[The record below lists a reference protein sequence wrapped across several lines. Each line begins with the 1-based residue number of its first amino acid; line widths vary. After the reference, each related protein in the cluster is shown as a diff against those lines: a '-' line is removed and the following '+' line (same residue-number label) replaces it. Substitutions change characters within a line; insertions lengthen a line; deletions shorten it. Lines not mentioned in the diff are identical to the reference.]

1 MNDSE
6 HNDGR
11 IWGFMSGD
19 KFIRL
24 PKQPL
29 LLAELGPPPFD
40 VTLPSGEI
48 RHVVHEPPQETD
60 NV

>member
-1 MNDSE
+1 
-6 HNDGR
+6 
-11 IWGFMSGD
+11 MSGD